1 MYQDNGNITAYCT
14 VHNHENVLVNIPELI
29 QAALGG
35 NEELQTDEEKIRVAI
50 SSTTEGET
58 TVNIEHAGPVSIP
71 AGQQETPDE
80 LPITPTK
87 PKAGKKPKPAFVL
100 NRP

>member
-35 NEELQTDEEKIRVAI
+35 NEELKTDEEKVRVTI

-58 TVNIEHAGPVSIP
+58 TINLER
-71 AGQQETPDE
+71 D
-80 LPITPTK
+80 TPTTSEGEIREGLREVSAK
-87 PKAGKKPKPAFVL
+87 PPKTKASPKPKPAFVL